1 MPTPFVKERFTFTNP
16 DGSTFEVIGSGNQFF
31 AHFETDDGY
40 TVVKDLQSGFY
51 TYAETS
57 NGTSLLPVKNGIVGK
72 ADPRSLNLKKHVG
85 VSASAA
91 RGIVN
96 TSALVQSVE
105 PRWKKRREEKKALQI
120 KNMVAGLRPG

>member
-40 TVVKDLQSGFY
+40 TVVKDPQSGFY

-57 NGTSLLPVKNGIVGK
+57 NDNSRLLPVNNGIVGQ
-72 ADPRSLNLKKHVG
+72 ADPASLNLKKHVH

-91 RGIVN
+91 RGIAN
-96 TSALVQSVE
+96 TSELVQSVE
-105 PRWKKRREEKKALQI
+105 PRWKKRRKEKKI
-120 KNMVAGLRPG
+120 CK